1 MPNFASRESISP
13 PPPPRPQVSSSM
25 LDRMRSDLRVQFI
38 HGLESS
44 PQGVKAQLLARHFT
58 ARTPAMD
65 TRDFAASVRAQAE
78 ALREFDPHVVVGSS
92 YGGAIAVE
100 LLQRGLWRGPTLLLA
115 QAALRR
121 GQPAVLPA
129 GVAIWLVHGTRDAI
143 IDPEDSRVLARS
155 GSPEHVRLIEVDDVH
170 ALHTTVEDGRLVA
183 WIEELISEARR

>member
-1 MPNFASRESISP
+1 
-13 PPPPRPQVSSSM
+13 M

-44 PQGVKAQLLARHFT
+44 PQGVKAQLFARHFT

-65 TRDFAASVRAQAE
+65 TRDFAASVRAQAD

-129 GVAIWLVHGTRDAI
+129 GVAIWLVHGTRDTI

>member
-1 MPNFASRESISP
+1 MANFAWRGSMICGRPPESQ
-13 PPPPRPQVSSSM
+13 RSSSM
-25 LDRMRSDLRVQFI
+25 LGSMRSDLRVQFI

-44 PQGVKAQLLARHFT
+44 PQGVKAQLFARHFT

-65 TRDFAASVRAQAE
+65 TRDFAASVRAQAD

-121 GQPAVLPA
+121 GQPAELPA
-129 GVAIWLVHGTRDAI
+129 DVTVWLVHGTRDAVI
-143 IDPEDSRVLARS
+143 HVGDSRVLAPPGPPHPLLPFRV
-155 GSPEHVRLIEVDDVH
+155 GDE
-170 ALHTTVEDGRLVA
+170 
-183 WIEELISEARR
+183 

>member
-1 MPNFASRESISP
+1 
-13 PPPPRPQVSSSM
+13 
-25 LDRMRSDLRVQFI
+25 MRHDLRVQFI

-58 ARTPAMD
+58 ACTPEMN
-65 TRDFAASVRAQAE
+65 TRDFAASVEVQAA
-78 ALREFDPHVVVGSS
+78 ALREFAPHVLVGSS

-100 LLQRGLWRGPTLLLA
+100 LLQRGIWRGPTLLLA

-121 GQPAVLPA
+121 GQPAELPD
-129 GVAIWLVHGTRDAI
+129 GVTVWLVHGTRDTL

-155 GSPEHVRLIEVDDVH
+155 GSPDRVRLFEVDDVH

-183 WIEELISEARR
+183 WVEALAEESLR